1 MMDGPEEMDWLEA
14 ELKRALAREMPPRDF
29 AVPRRR
35 PAWRAWAAAAA
46 ALVLLSTG
54 SGIGYRQYRGREAKR
69 ELKLALDIAAA
80 KTNRIQTQLRE
91 FSR

>member
-1 MMDGPEEMDWLEA
+1 MDGPEEMDWLEE

-29 AVPRRR
+29 AAPRRR
-35 PAWRAWAAAAA
+35 PAWRAWVAAAACLA
-46 ALVLLSTG
+46 ASAGTA
-54 SGIGYRQYRGREAKR
+54 IGYRQYQGREARR

-80 KTNRIQTQLRE
+80 KTSRIQTQLRE

>member
-1 MMDGPEEMDWLEA
+1 MDGPEEMDWLEA

-46 ALVLLSTG
+46 AVVVVSAG
-54 SGIGYRQYRGREAKR
+54 AGAGYRQYEGREAR
-69 ELKLALDIAAA
+69 RDLKLALDIAAA
-80 KTNRIQTQLRE
+80 KTSRIQNQLRE
-91 FSR
+91 FSK